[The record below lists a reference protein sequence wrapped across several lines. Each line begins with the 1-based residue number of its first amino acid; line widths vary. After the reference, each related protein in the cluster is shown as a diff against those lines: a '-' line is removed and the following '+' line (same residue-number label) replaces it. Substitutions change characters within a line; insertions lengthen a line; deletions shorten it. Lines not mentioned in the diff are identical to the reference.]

1 MALDF
6 PGFRFDQARAEV
18 IARALRPLL
27 DQAQDAGVPAQ
38 DQLAALAL
46 VAALVVSRTGL
57 ARDPDAAARALSA
70 LLVDAVRLGRLPT

>member
-6 PGFRFDQARAEV
+6 PGFRWDLDRAEV

-27 DQAQDAGVPAQ
+27 DQAHEAGVPPQ

-46 VAALVVSRTGL
+46 AAALVVSRSRL
-57 ARDPDAAARALSA
+57 ARDPDAAARAMTA
-70 LLVDAVRLGRLPT
+70 LLLDAVRLGHLPT

>member
-6 PGFRFDQARAEV
+6 PGFRWDLERAEI

-27 DQAQDAGVPAQ
+27 DQAQEAGVPPQ

-46 VAALVVSRTGL
+46 AAALVVSRTGL
-57 ARDPDAAARALSA
+57 AREPAAAARAMTA
-70 LLVDAVRLGRLPT
+70 LLVDAVRLGQLPT